1 MAQPKKSKLLGTTAA
16 AFLALATAGC
26 ASAVDF
32 DRWDLKPEATA
43 RADMAGIQP
52 ILRVAHATKA
62 RGDLAT
68 AVGLYRRAHELAPN
82 LPEPLFHLGFTLNQA
97 GATTQAA
104 EAFRR
109 ALVLDPDNPEAL
121 RGLGLAYLNRNQ
133 IELALN
139 QFYRALDVEE
149 DVRLYNAIGVAY
161 DMMGD
166 HHGAHTHYYLG
177 LEVDPQNVSLRTN
190 LGLSLALAGYSG
202 DAVRLMDSVAR
213 DPRATPQHR
222 QTLAMAYG
230 LAGDMSSAAKTAAMD
245 MDDAAVQE
253 HLRYYQALRTRRK
266 RQTAAFK

>member
-1 MAQPKKSKLLGTTAA
+1 MSQPIRSKLLGTTAA

-43 RADMAGIQP
+43 RADMAGIEP

-68 AVGLYRRAHELAPN
+68 AAGLYRRAHELAPH
-82 LPEPLFHLGFTLNQA
+82 LPEPLIHLGFTLNQA
-97 GATTQAA
+97 GATAQAA

-109 ALVLDPDNPEAL
+109 VLIIDPDNAEAL

-133 IELALN
+133 IELALD
-139 QFYRALDVEE
+139 QLYMALDVEE

-161 DMMGD
+161 DMRGD

-202 DAVRLMDSVAR
+202 DAVRLIDSVAR

-230 LAGDMSSAAKTAAMD
+230 LAGDMDSAAETAAMD
-245 MDDAAVQE
+245 MDQATVKQQ
-253 HLRYYQALRTRRK
+253 LRYYEALRAQRQ
-266 RQTAAFK
+266 RQTAAYE